1 MLRPPEHTCS
11 ARARGRLALRVDDP
25 SPSPWSTRT
34 APQAR
39 SIGQGRRRAERPRP
53 RAGRSATRPAPWAA
67 TSPPWSTSPPTGS
80 CASGCWSWSWRWRF
94 AANTRWPRDPPRRR
108 WRHDLRRSMCGR
120 SSALGWPASSTQRSP
135 GAAGAPRPA
144 AEVQFRQQAGA
155 TVVLVKD
162 DGHVIGALAVRGEL
176 HPEAA
181 EVIARLRFGRLPHH
195 HAHQRQP
202 RYHHRCGGRR
212 RHRRRARRTPPENKA
227 RIISELGTRQ
237 STAMLG
243 DGANDVPALATADL
257 GSTMAATGLTPRSK
271 PPTSLSWATICGT
284 PPPRPCPPHRAA
296 TRRPSLG
303 CSPP

>member
-1 MLRPPEHTCS
+1 PVAVVDANGAASTEHWSRAASCWTPSATCREERDKAAPLGRNQPAVVDVAADGPLRERGLELVVALAVCS
-11 ARARGRLALRVDDP
+11 AHPLA
-25 SPSPWSTRT
+25 
-34 APQAR
+34 AR
-39 SIGQGRRRAERPRP
+39 SSPP
-53 RAGRSATRPAPWAA
+53 SVATRPPAWAP
-67 TSPPWSTSPPTGS
+67 TRPPWPTAPPPGC

-94 AANTRWPRDPPRRR
+94 AANTRWPREPPRRR

-212 RHRRRARRTPPENKA
+212 RHQRRA
-227 RIISELGTRQ
+227 
-237 STAMLG
+237 
-243 DGANDVPALATADL
+243 
-257 GSTMAATGLTPRSK
+257 
-271 PPTSLSWATICGT
+271 
-284 PPPRPCPPHRAA
+284 
-296 TRRPSLG
+296 
-303 CSPP
+303 